1 MNLVNKDNAI
11 ISKIKKL
18 QENVR
23 KQPKNKVEDKVPE
36 ITIISQDTEQIN
48 KPAKPM
54 EEQVGVNK
62 ENTEKPE
69 DLEEEM
75 PTENQPVEEEV
86 ESIGEEKARTP
97 PFLLTLEILN
107 HKVHNCL
114 VDSGSSVNVMP
125 LVVCKKINGQPK
137 PTD

>member
-1 MNLVNKDNAI
+1 M
-11 ISKIKKL
+11 

-23 KQPKNKVEDKVPE
+23 RQPKNNVEDKVPE
-36 ITIISQDTEQIN
+36 ITIFSQETEKIN
-48 KPAKPM
+48 KPAKLM

-69 DLEEEM
+69 EPEEEI
-75 PTENQPVEEEV
+75 PTENQPVEEDV
-86 ESIGEEKARTP
+86 ESIGGEKARTP

-114 VDSGSSVNVMP
+114 VDSGSSINVM
-125 LVVCKKINGQPK
+125 LLAFCKKING
-137 PTD
+137 